1 MKPIPKCRGLWA
13 IAGERYGGFHLQRR
27 FQAIPNEY
35 FARKSSLFF
44 VCQTTFQKNVWEKC
58 AESQKKCVQTQK
70 SLIQYV
76 MLHPLRQQEAA
87 RLAEKSDV
95 MIVIGGSHSSNTAK
109 LAAICRPFCRTVQIE
124 TASQLDPADF
134 VGARSIAITA
144 GASTPA
150 RIIKEVH
157 ETMSEILENQ
167 NQEDLASKRCLI
179 SLLKVHTTVRRLPG
193 VVTSIAPNEIAV
205 DIGTKH
211 AGYVPL
217 SELTDDP
224 AAKPEDI
231 VHKGDELELLVVRG
245 QRC

>member
-1 MKPIPKCRGLWA
+1 MLVVVGDETHPEVQGIVGHCRGEVRVVSSPEE
-13 IAGERYGGFHLQRR
+13 IS
-27 FQAIPNEY
+27 AIPNEY

-58 AESQKKCVQTQK
+58 AGIAKKVCTNAK
-70 SLIQYV
+70 IFDTICNATS
-76 MLHPLRQQEAA
+76 LRQQEAA

-150 RIIKEVH
+150 RIIKMCIRDRFCSAER
-157 ETMSEILENQ
+157 TSAKRSACLKCRWPPRRFRQFRRFAPTCSSCSAILPEPKAVSYTH
-167 NQEDLASKRCLI
+167 LAHC
-179 SLLKVHTTVRRLPG
+179 
-193 VVTSIAPNEIAV
+193 
-205 DIGTKH
+205 GTGSPRIIFAH
-211 AGYVPL
+211 L
-217 SELTDDP
+217 
-224 AAKPEDI
+224 
-231 VHKGDELELLVVRG
+231 
-245 QRC
+245 